1 MVGCEHCNI
10 FYHIVCISMTI
21 EQYEELDK
29 YHCRSCEPITGP
41 SIFQQQSK
49 SGQQAANNTSALQSK
64 WKDAL
69 QERTF
74 LPCDTVVQRIAG
86 EDLTLEYLR
95 TTGFTLPIIVNE
107 GTTHKNKNKNKN
119 DSHAALGMRMPPQ
132 RLTVNAVRDAVG
144 GERVVP
150 VIDVAS
156 QSEMDE
162 WTMDRWAA
170 YFGEKNKARVLNVI
184 SLEISGTRL
193 AEQIVVPRIVR
204 ELDWVD
210 NFWPKERTHNMPKV
224 QLYCLMSV
232 QGSFTNFHID
242 FGGSSVFY
250 HILRG
255 SKIFYVVEPTIANL
269 KKYAEWSLEQESN
282 FFSDLV
288 DGQCFKVE
296 LKEGDTLFVP
306 AGWIHA
312 VYTPT
317 NSIVFGGNFVH
328 SLHIPMQNRIA
339 DIEIETDTHVNF
351 RFPQF
356 DRLNWYVALGCA
368 QRGSAYLSGLSDI
381 ELNGL
386 LELISRLA
394 GQQKQL
400 KAKGCKLSKNEKQ
413 AIKNTVPDEAAVW
426 MSVVNGKL
434 ERGRLALLR
443 ELELT
448 VREALTT
455 RQRGTD
461 EKKGQTENR
470 AVDGSERVTGTES
483 GDQRDPTTELTIQ
496 HSLEQNVR
504 CTAIQET
511 LEPLEAQ
518 EPLVKEAT
526 AEKRPCPTSLE
537 DTKST
542 AEKTVVCEDQDTGG
556 TRPRRVNGVSSYSNH
571 E

>member
-1 MVGCEHCNI
+1 MNSSL
-10 FYHIVCISMTI
+10 FAT
-21 EQYEELDK
+21 
-29 YHCRSCEPITGP
+29 
-41 SIFQQQSK
+41 
-49 SGQQAANNTSALQSK
+49 
-64 WKDAL
+64 
-69 QERTF
+69 
-74 LPCDTVVQRIAG
+74 AG
-86 EDLTLEYLR
+86 L
-95 TTGFTLPIIVNE
+95 I
-107 GTTHKNKNKNKN
+107 
-119 DSHAALGMRMPPQ
+119 
-132 RLTVNAVRDAVG
+132 
-144 GERVVP
+144 
-150 VIDVAS
+150 
-156 QSEMDE
+156 
-162 WTMDRWAA
+162 
-170 YFGEKNKARVLNVI
+170 
-184 SLEISGTRL
+184 
-193 AEQIVVPRIVR
+193 
-204 ELDWVD
+204 
-210 NFWPKERTHNMPKV
+210 
-224 QLYCLMSV
+224 
-232 QGSFTNFHID
+232 
-242 FGGSSVFY
+242 
-250 HILRG
+250 
-255 SKIFYVVEPTIANL
+255 
-269 KKYAEWSLEQESN
+269 
-282 FFSDLV
+282 
-288 DGQCFKVE
+288 
-296 LKEGDTLFVP
+296 
-306 AGWIHA
+306 
-312 VYTPT
+312 
-317 NSIVFGGNFVH
+317 
-328 SLHIPMQNRIA
+328 
-339 DIEIETDTHVNF
+339 
-351 RFPQF
+351 
-356 DRLNWYVALGCA
+356 
-368 QRGSAYLSGLSDI
+368 AYLSGLSDI